1 MVTAVLW
8 LAAAVPMVA
17 AVLWLAAASRFAT
30 RLARGGAGGIRR
42 ARPRGIVIAALVEVR
57 RGLGHNV
64 GVVVPS
70 LRPQRLLTHTTHLR
84 ATLRHTVGDVQPK
97 QPPIGMPNQDGW
109 CSPFPKATQHW
120 HLVLYCVTCGCYD
133 VMTEQTVQ

>member
-8 LAAAVPMVA
+8 LAAAVPMVT
-17 AVLWLAAASRFAT
+17 AVLWLATAGRFAT

-42 ARPRGIVIAALVEVR
+42 ARPVIAAMIEVR

-64 GVVVPS
+64 DVVVPS

-84 ATLRHTVGDVQPK
+84 ATLRHTVGDGQPK
-97 QPPIGMPNQDGW
+97 QPQIGMPNQDGW
-109 CSPFPKATQHW
+109 CSPLPKVTQ
-120 HLVLYCVTCGCYD
+120 
-133 VMTEQTVQ
+133 Q